1 MSSKTL
7 YRPTCLPGVIHLP
20 ASKSISNRV
29 LIISALAQRSMCGSV
44 KNNCQL
50 ENISDCDDSQ
60 VVVRAL
66 AQCKGRVAAEKE
78 PLVVDIMAAGTAMRF
93 LTAYFAVSEG
103 TYILTGTERMRHR
116 PISILVDALRS
127 MGADIEYECEEGFPP
142 LRIRGGAL
150 RGGEVSVSG
159 QVSSQYISALM
170 MIAPVMRDGLT
181 LRLEGDIVS
190 RPYIDMTISLMKTF
204 GADVEWVDERT
215 VRVSP
220 NPYRPTSYSVESDWS
235 AASYW
240 YELVAMTGGEL
251 FMPRLYSESVQ
262 GDSRVREFFE
272 YLDVKTEFTV
282 EGARIYKDRRCCERN
297 EREPLVLNLVEQPD
311 LAQTLVCTCAFMG
324 RAFCFTGLQ
333 SLKIKETDRIKALCT
348 ELSKLGYDIGE
359 KDDSML
365 FWNPMKGT
373 NRKELEETVSIDTY
387 DDHRMAMSFAFAC
400 IPFGKI
406 TINNPEVVSKSYPTF
421 WTEFP
426 QNEK

>member
-7 YRPTCLPGVIHLP
+7 YRPTCIPEVIHLP
-20 ASKSISNRV
+20 ASKSISNRA
-29 LIISALAQRSMCGSV
+29 LIISALAQRNTYSSLENDCR
-44 KNNCQL
+44 L
-50 ENISDCDDSQ
+50 ENISDCDDSR

-66 AQCKGRVAAEKE
+66 AQCKGRVVEDKE

-93 LTAYFAVSEG
+93 LTAYFSVSEG

-127 MGADIEYECEEGFPP
+127 MGANIKYECEEGFPP
-142 LRIRGGAL
+142 LRIQGGIL

-159 QVSSQYISALM
+159 QVSSQYVSALM

-190 RPYIDMTISLMKTF
+190 RPYIDMTMSLMRAF
-204 GADVEWVDERT
+204 GADVEWADERT
-215 VRVSP
+215 IRVFP
-220 NPYRPTSYSVESDWS
+220 KPYRPTSYGVESDWS

-240 YELVAMTGGEL
+240 YELVALAGGEM
-251 FMPRLYSESVQ
+251 FMPRLYRDSVQ

-272 YLDVKTEFTV
+272 SLGVKTEFTAG
-282 EGARIYKDRRCCERN
+282 GAKIYKERGRCGRN
-297 EREPLVLNLVEQPD
+297 EQEPLVLNLVEQPD

-324 RAFCFTGLQ
+324 KAFYFTGLQ
-333 SLKIKETDRIKALCT
+333 SLKIKETDRIKALRT
-348 ELSKLGYDIGE
+348 ELHKLGYNIEE
-359 KDDSML
+359 KDDSVL
-365 FWNPMKGT
+365 FWNPMKDIA
-373 NRKELEETVSIDTY
+373 RKDFEETVAIDTY

-400 IPFGKI
+400 VPFGKI

-421 WTEFP
+421 WAEFP